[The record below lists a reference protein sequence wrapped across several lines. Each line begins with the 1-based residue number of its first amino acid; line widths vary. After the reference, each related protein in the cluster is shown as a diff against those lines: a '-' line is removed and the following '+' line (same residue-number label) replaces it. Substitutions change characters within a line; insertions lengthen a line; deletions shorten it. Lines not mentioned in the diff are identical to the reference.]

1 MDTNELQEILV
12 KHKAWLDGM
21 DGGELANLREADLQ
35 LANLREANL
44 RWANLRWANLR
55 NADLRN
61 ADLRNADLRDTDLRW
76 ANLRNADLRNA
87 DLRNADLRTADLR
100 NADMRDANLD
110 YSAWPLWCGTKD
122 VKVDRK
128 IYLQLLAHL
137 CAVDVDDD
145 ECKAHQQASLKLAR
159 QSHRAKDL
167 GL

>member
-55 NADLRN
+55 NADLQ
-61 ADLRNADLRDTDLRW
+61 NADLRDTDLRDTNLRW
-76 ANLRNADLRNA
+76 ANLRN
-87 DLRNADLRTADLR
+87 ADLR

-159 QSHRAKDL
+159 QSHRAKEL
-167 GL
+167 GLESEVE

>member
-44 RWANLRWANLR
+44 QLANLREANLRWANLR
-55 NADLRN
+55 N
-61 ADLRNADLRDTDLRW
+61 
-76 ANLRNADLRNA
+76 
-87 DLRNADLRTADLR
+87 ADLR

-159 QSHRAKDL
+159 QSHRAKEL
-167 GL
+167 GLESEVE